1 MNLGA
6 QLKKLRESK
15 GFSQEDVAKK
25 IGVTRQAVYKW
36 ENDKSYPD
44 IDNLILLS
52 EMYNVTLDEL
62 IKGNQNFKEKIHID
76 EEDEDFEKENEF
88 GFYIGFGLLI
98 MSAFIDYEGIQEIL
112 LGAALFMMVF
122 YSDVK
127 KVISNEFRS
136 LFKGKDIYMIRSEKS
151 PLYFLGKGIANN
163 LIIL

>member
-1 MNLGA
+1 MSLGE

-36 ENDKSYPD
+36 ENDKSCPD

-62 IKGNQNFKEKIHID
+62 IKGNQNIKEKIHIN

-88 GFYIGFGLLI
+88 GFYIGFDLLI
-98 MSAFIDYEGIQEIL
+98 MSAFIDYEGIQKML
-112 LGAALFMMVF
+112 LGIALFMMVF
-122 YSDVK
+122 YFDMK
-127 KVISNEFRS
+127 KVILNEYRSFFR
-136 LFKGKDIYMIRSEKS
+136 GREPKDICDK
-151 PLYFLGKGIANN
+151 K
-163 LIIL
+163 

>member
-1 MNLGA
+1 MSIGE

-15 GFSQEDVAKK
+15 EFSQEDVAKK

-62 IKGNQNFKEKIHID
+62 IKGNQSFKEKIHID
-76 EEDEDFEKENEF
+76 EEEADFEKENEF

-98 MSAFIDYEGIQEIL
+98 MSAFIEYEKIQVVVLGI
-112 LGAALFMMVF
+112 ALFMMVF

-127 KVISNEFRS
+127 KIIFNEYRS
-136 LFKGKDIYMIRSEKS
+136 FFQGKERNDMCDK
-151 PLYFLGKGIANN
+151 K
-163 LIIL
+163 

>member
-1 MNLGA
+1 MSLGQ
-6 QLKKLRESK
+6 QLKRLRESK

-36 ENDKSYPD
+36 EYDKSCPD

-62 IKGNQNFKEKIHID
+62 IKGNQSFKEKIHI
-76 EEDEDFEKENEF
+76 DEDFEKENEF

-98 MSAFIDYEGIQEIL
+98 VSAFIDYEGMQEIL
-112 LGAALFMMVF
+112 LGSALFMMVF

-127 KVISNEFRS
+127 KVILNEFRS
-136 LFKGKDIYMIRSEKS
+136 FFKRKDIYDK
-151 PLYFLGKGIANN
+151 K
-163 LIIL
+163 

>member
-1 MNLGA
+1 MSLG
-6 QLKKLRESK
+6 QQFKRLRESK

-25 IGVTRQAVYKW
+25 IGITRQAVYKW
-36 ENDKSYPD
+36 EHDKSCPD

-88 GFYIGFGLLI
+88 GFYIGFGLLV
-98 MSAFIDYEGIQEIL
+98 MSSFIDYEGIQEIL

-127 KVISNEFRS
+127 KVILNEFRS
-136 LFKGKDIYMIRSEKS
+136 LFKGKDIYDK
-151 PLYFLGKGIANN
+151 K
-163 LIIL
+163 

>member
-1 MNLGA
+1 MSLGK

-25 IGVTRQAVYKW
+25 IGITRQAVYKW
-36 ENDKSYPD
+36 ENDKSCPD
-44 IDNLILLS
+44 IENLILLS

-76 EEDEDFEKENEF
+76 EENEDFEKENEF

-112 LGAALFMMVF
+112 LGIALFMMVF

-127 KVISNEFRS
+127 KVILNELRS
-136 LFKGKDIYMIRSEKS
+136 LFKGKNIYDK
-151 PLYFLGKGIANN
+151 K
-163 LIIL
+163 

>member
-1 MNLGA
+1 MSLGE

-36 ENDKSYPD
+36 ENGKSYPD

-62 IKGNQNFKEKIHID
+62 IKGNQNIKEKIHIN

-98 MSAFIDYEGIQEIL
+98 MSAFIDYEGIQKML
-112 LGAALFMMVF
+112 LGIALFMMVF
-122 YSDVK
+122 YFDMK
-127 KVISNEFRS
+127 KVILNEYRS
-136 LFKGKDIYMIRSEKS
+136 FFHGKER
-151 PLYFLGKGIANN
+151 
-163 LIIL
+163 

>member
-1 MNLGA
+1 MSLG
-6 QLKKLRESK
+6 QQFKRLRESK

-25 IGVTRQAVYKW
+25 IGITRQAVYKW
-36 ENDKSYPD
+36 EHDKSCPD

-88 GFYIGFGLLI
+88 GFYIGFGLLV
-98 MSAFIDYEGIQEIL
+98 MSSFIDYEGIQEIL

-127 KVISNEFRS
+127 KVILYEFRS
-136 LFKGKDIYMIRSEKS
+136 LFKGKDIYDK
-151 PLYFLGKGIANN
+151 K
-163 LIIL
+163 

>member
-1 MNLGA
+1 M
-6 QLKKLRESK
+6 
-15 GFSQEDVAKK
+15 
-25 IGVTRQAVYKW
+25 YKW

-88 GFYIGFGLLI
+88 DFYIGFGLLI

-127 KVISNEFRS
+127 KVILNEFRS
-136 LFKGKDIYMIRSEKS
+136 LFKGKDIYDK
-151 PLYFLGKGIANN
+151 K
-163 LIIL
+163 

>member
-1 MNLGA
+1 MSLGE

-36 ENDKSYPD
+36 ENDKSCPD

-62 IKGNQNFKEKIHID
+62 IKGNQNIKEKIHID
-76 EEDEDFEKENEF
+76 EEEEDFEKENDF

-98 MSAFIDYEGIQEIL
+98 MSAFIDYEKIQVVVLVI
-112 LGAALFMMVF
+112 ALFMMVF

-127 KVISNEFRS
+127 KVILNEFRS
-136 LFKGKDIYMIRSEKS
+136 FFERKDIYDK
-151 PLYFLGKGIANN
+151 K
-163 LIIL
+163 

>member
-1 MNLGA
+1 MNLGE
-6 QLKKLRESK
+6 QLKKLRELK

-36 ENDKSYPD
+36 ENDKSCPD

-62 IKGNQNFKEKIHID
+62 IKGNQNIKEKIHID

-98 MSAFIDYEGIQEIL
+98 MSTFIDYEKIQVAV

-127 KVISNEFRS
+127 KVILNEYRS
-136 LFKGKDIYMIRSEKS
+136 F
-151 PLYFLGKGIANN
+151 FHGKGR
-163 LIIL
+163 

>member
-1 MNLGA
+1 MSLGQ
-6 QLKKLRESK
+6 QLKRLRESK

-36 ENDKSYPD
+36 EHDKSCPD

-62 IKGNQNFKEKIHID
+62 IKGNQSFKEKIHIDEED

-98 MSAFIDYEGIQEIL
+98 VSAFVDYEGMQEIL
-112 LGAALFMMVF
+112 LGIALFMMVF

-127 KVISNEFRS
+127 KVILNEFRS
-136 LFKGKDIYMIRSEKS
+136 FFKRKDIYDK
-151 PLYFLGKGIANN
+151 K
-163 LIIL
+163 

>member
-1 MNLGA
+1 
-6 QLKKLRESK
+6 
-15 GFSQEDVAKK
+15 
-25 IGVTRQAVYKW
+25 
-36 ENDKSYPD
+36 
-44 IDNLILLS
+44 
-52 EMYNVTLDEL
+52 MYNVTLDEL

-127 KVISNEFRS
+127 KVILHEFRS
-136 LFKGKDIYMIRSEKS
+136 LFKGKDIYDK
-151 PLYFLGKGIANN
+151 K
-163 LIIL
+163 

>member
-76 EEDEDFEKENEF
+76 EEDEGFEKENEF

-127 KVISNEFRS
+127 KVILNEFRS
-136 LFKGKDIYMIRSEKS
+136 LFKGKDIYDK
-151 PLYFLGKGIANN
+151 K
-163 LIIL
+163 

>member
-1 MNLGA
+1 MNLGE

-62 IKGNQNFKEKIHID
+62 IKGNQSFKEKIHID

-112 LGAALFMMVF
+112 LGAALFMMLF

-127 KVISNEFRS
+127 KVILNEFRS
-136 LFKGKDIYMIRSEKS
+136 LFKGKDIYDK
-151 PLYFLGKGIANN
+151 K
-163 LIIL
+163 

>member
-1 MNLGA
+1 MSLGE

-36 ENDKSYPD
+36 ENDKSCPD

-62 IKGNQNFKEKIHID
+62 IKGNQNIKEKIHID
-76 EEDEDFEKENEF
+76 EENEDFEKENEF

-98 MSAFIDYEGIQEIL
+98 MSAFIDYEGIQKML
-112 LGAALFMMVF
+112 LGIALFMMVF
-122 YSDVK
+122 YFDMK
-127 KVISNEFRS
+127 KVILNEYRSFFR
-136 LFKGKDIYMIRSEKS
+136 GREPKDMCDK
-151 PLYFLGKGIANN
+151 K
-163 LIIL
+163 

>member
-1 MNLGA
+1 MSIGE
-6 QLKKLRESK
+6 QLKRLRESK

-62 IKGNQNFKEKIHID
+62 IKGKQNIKEKIHID

-98 MSAFIDYEGIQEIL
+98 MSAFIDYEKVQVVV
-112 LGAALFMMVF
+112 LGMALFMMVF

-127 KVISNEFRS
+127 KVILNEYRS
-136 LFKGKDIYMIRSEKS
+136 FFQGKERKDICDK
-151 PLYFLGKGIANN
+151 K
-163 LIIL
+163 

>member
-1 MNLGA
+1 MSLGA

-36 ENDKSYPD
+36 ENDKSCPD

-62 IKGNQNFKEKIHID
+62 IKGNQNIKEKIHIN

-98 MSAFIDYEGIQEIL
+98 MSAFIDYEGIQKML
-112 LGAALFMMVF
+112 LGIALFMMVF
-122 YSDVK
+122 YFDMK
-127 KVISNEFRS
+127 KVILNEYRSFFR
-136 LFKGKDIYMIRSEKS
+136 GREPKDICDK
-151 PLYFLGKGIANN
+151 K
-163 LIIL
+163 

>member
-1 MNLGA
+1 MNLGE

-112 LGAALFMMVF
+112 LGIALFMMVF

-127 KVISNEFRS
+127 KVILNEFRS
-136 LFKGKDIYMIRSEKS
+136 FFKRKDIYDK
-151 PLYFLGKGIANN
+151 K
-163 LIIL
+163 